1 MESFQSSL
9 LFTSQKDPV
18 FLQWAEN
25 HSAPLKEHIFIFH
38 PPGTRPHVLGG
49 HLESCRP
56 AKYQSY
62 RKWKGYRP
70 PQGRGPNPPGQE
82 EQILLSVTGSAS
94 ILAATLQWQQLGE
107 VQGRRD
113 GFTEHGL
120 NRQEEGRGRNAPLSR
135 RRRKTFHGIVC
146 MAYDLV
152 GLKGVLSLGMLLS

>member
-1 MESFQSSL
+1 M
-9 LFTSQKDPV
+9 

-38 PPGTRPHVLGG
+38 PPGTLPRDLDG
-49 HLESCRP
+49 HLKSCRP

-62 RKWKGYRP
+62 RKWKDIEP
-70 PQGRGPNPPGQE
+70 FILTQGGGPNPPGQE
-82 EQILLSVTGSAS
+82 EQILLSVTASAS

-120 NRQEEGRGRNAPLSR
+120 SRQEEGRGRNAPMSR

-146 MAYDLV
+146 VACDLV
-152 GLKGVLSLGMLLS
+152 GLKGVLSLGKPLS